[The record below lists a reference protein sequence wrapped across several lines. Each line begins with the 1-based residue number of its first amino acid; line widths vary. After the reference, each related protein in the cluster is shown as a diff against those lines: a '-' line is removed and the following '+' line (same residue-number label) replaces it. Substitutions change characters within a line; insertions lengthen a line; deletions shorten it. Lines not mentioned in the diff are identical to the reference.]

1 MLLRFS
7 RGWLLLF
14 CLFFAVALPRA
25 WTLEIT
31 ADELNQLEMIL
42 TQSKEELEKSKAE
55 VERLQTISTELE
67 KELTTLSISYDEYVS
82 EAEKIQED
90 LRKNL
95 EKKRIAINIGLGI
108 IAAESLVIAV
118 LVFLK

>member
-1 MLLRFS
+1 MLRRFFPV
-7 RGWLLLF
+7 LLLLSLLSY
-14 CLFFAVALPRA
+14 CVQTAPA
-25 WTLEIT
+25 LEIT
-31 ADELNQLEMIL
+31 EEELNQLETIL
-42 TQSKEELEKSKAE
+42 IQSKEELRKSKAE
-55 VERLQTISTELE
+55 VERLESISIEL
-67 KELTTLSISYDEYVS
+67 KTELTTLSTSFEEYAS

-90 LRKNL
+90 LRKDL